1 MSEQTVRHPENP
13 HRKIILMP
21 AFLSFPVNAALA
33 AAILAVL
40 WVVDAEYGQRPSVRL
55 LRSSTAA
62 CWLLG
67 ITVAWCIIGGL
78 VPPQWATDG
87 SVWQALGFGA
97 FPSSWGFRLLVC
109 ALLLH
114 LALVIIH
121 RLRQRQWQRNAAFL
135 MLHGGLWFVLAAGS
149 IGAADRVEG
158 RALVTDDTE
167 CCTMFLRDGRI
178 LPLAYSMHLAGFE
191 VERSMADSSVVQYT
205 ATIVV
210 DSAEKHTIAVNNPY
224 GVRWDEDLYLTDY
237 TIRGTSDTL
246 PATVIMVVREPWKP
260 VSLGGI
266 LMLAVGML
274 LYVFR
279 TSSRSSS
286 SSTLS

>member
-1 MSEQTVRHPENP
+1 
-13 HRKIILMP
+13 
-21 AFLSFPVNAALA
+21 
-33 AAILAVL
+33 
-40 WVVDAEYGQRPSVRL
+40 
-55 LRSSTAA
+55 
-62 CWLLG
+62 
-67 ITVAWCIIGGL
+67 
-78 VPPQWATDG
+78 
-87 SVWQALGFGA
+87 
-97 FPSSWGFRLLVC
+97 
-109 ALLLH
+109 
-114 LALVIIH
+114 
-121 RLRQRQWQRNAAFL
+121 

-167 CCTMFLRDGRI
+167 CGTMFLRDGRI

-237 TIRGTSDTL
+237 TTRGTSGTL

-279 TSSRSSS
+279 TPSRNSS

>member
-167 CCTMFLRDGRI
+167 CGTMFLRDGRI

-191 VERSMADSSVVQYT
+191 VARSMADSSVVQYT

-224 GVRWDEDLYLTDY
+224 GVRWD
-237 TIRGTSDTL
+237 DTL

-279 TSSRSSS
+279 TPSRSSS